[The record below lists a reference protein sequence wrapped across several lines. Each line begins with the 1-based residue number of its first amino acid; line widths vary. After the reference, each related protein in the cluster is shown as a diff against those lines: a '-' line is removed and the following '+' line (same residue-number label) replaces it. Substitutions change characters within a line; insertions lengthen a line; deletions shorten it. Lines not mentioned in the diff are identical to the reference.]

1 MQKYDFTYKAIAD
14 QIRRQIIIFLKE
26 RDLSAGEI
34 ASKFKISK
42 PSISHHLNI
51 LKQSGLI
58 TNNKQ
63 GKNIIYS
70 LNQKILREFIED
82 ITERYNS
89 RDKNGKK

>member
-1 MQKYDFTYKAIAD
+1 MRKYDFTYKAIAD
-14 QIRRQIIIFLKE
+14 QTRRQIIVFLKE
-26 RDLSAGEI
+26 GDLSAGEI

-42 PSISHHLNI
+42 PSVSHHLNI

-82 ITERYNS
+82 ITERYNAE
-89 RDKNGKK
+89 DKNGKK

>member
-14 QIRRQIIIFLKE
+14 QTRRQIIVFLKE
-26 RDLSAGEI
+26 GDLSAGKI

-42 PSISHHLNI
+42 PSVSHHLNI

-82 ITERYNS
+82 ITERYNAE
-89 RDKNGKK
+89 DKNGKK